1 MIAFLLSFTALAQSN
16 NDSTYCFTLNEVQH
30 FLRTKVE
37 LTNALE
43 TNYLIVGKLGDAEEI
58 ILTQEIELEKKAK
71 KLKRTRA
78 IAGVGSGLALFF
90 GLVVILK

>member
-1 MIAFLLSFTALAQSN
+1 MSFTALAQSN
-16 NDSTYCFTLNEVQH
+16 QDSTYIFTHLQVQH

-43 TNYLIVGKLGDAEEI
+43 TNHLLVGKLGEAEDEI
-58 ILTQEIELEKKAK
+58 IKLDIELDKKAK

-78 IAGVGSGLALFF
+78 IAGASGGLAVLF